1 MNSQARAA
9 SLPSFLSKWLLYFEW
24 QIQQELRLFSAAL
37 APASKVL
44 DAGAGECQH
53 RPYFT
58 KHRYVAVD
66 LALGDAQWDYGKLD
80 ALADLAALPLASNTF
95 DAAIHIVTLE
105 HVPEPKQVLQEIARC
120 LRPGAP
126 LLAVVPHE
134 WEVHQHPHDYYRY
147 TCYGMRYLLEQTGF
161 KDIVIEPSGG
171 FFRLLARRTLNS
183 LQFFPW
189 PFKAIAFLLAA
200 PAAMILPLFDPLD
213 KRKDFTVGYLC
224 TARKA

>member
-9 SLPSFLSKWLLYFEW
+9 SLPSFLSQWLLYFEW
-24 QIQQELRLFSAAL
+24 QIQQELKRFSAQL
-37 APASKVL
+37 PSGSRVL

-53 RPYFT
+53 RPYFDR
-58 KHRYVAVD
+58 HRYVVVD
-66 LALGDAQWDYGKLD
+66 LAVGDAQWDYGKLD
-80 ALADLAALPLASNTF
+80 ALVDLASLPLAANSF

-105 HVPEPKQVLQEIARC
+105 HVPEPKLVLAEIARC
-120 LRPGAP
+120 LRPGAA

-147 TCYGMRYLLEQTGF
+147 TCFGMRYLLEQTGF
-161 KDIVIEPSGG
+161 KDIEIKPSGG
-171 FFRLLARRTLNS
+171 LFRLLARRTLNS

-200 PAAMILPLFDPLD
+200 PAAMVLPLFDSLD
-213 KRKDFTVGYLC
+213 KRKDFTVGYVC
-224 TARKA
+224 IARKA